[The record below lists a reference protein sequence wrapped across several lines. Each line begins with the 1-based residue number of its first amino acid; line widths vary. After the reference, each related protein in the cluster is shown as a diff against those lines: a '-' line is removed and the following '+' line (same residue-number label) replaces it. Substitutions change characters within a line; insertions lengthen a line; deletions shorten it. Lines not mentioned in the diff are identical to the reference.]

1 LEFNFNWKKLSAIA
15 GLSWWN
21 FYFRLY
27 PGAIKTEQVIDFLK
41 HLQRHVKGK
50 LLIVWDGV
58 ATHRSQLV
66 RAYLKSLKGKIWV
79 ERLPAYAPEL
89 NPVEYL
95 WGYWKQHEL
104 PNLCARDLWQLP
116 TSCTFQAVPDQ
127 CSKDPPNRYVPPAIE
142 PFDDARCRQH
152 GSALARRQSN
162 LPSENGGWPLKK
174 QFHFR
179 SKGASDYD
187 QFLIRHAS
195 KLGFDFRDRVFG
207 SIPAKSTAA
216 GSQVALSEL
225 LRAPDLPHLRAN
237 DVLLCR
243 HLPNS
248 EVDRTQKND
257 LTSSVLGRCAP

>member
-66 RAYLKSLKGKIWV
+66 RAYLKSLHGKIWV

-104 PNLCARDLWQLP
+104 PNLCARDLWQL
-116 TSCTFQAVPDQ
+116 SGWAAHGLRRIRRKRARLICAFWHQA
-127 CSKDPPNRYVPPAIE
+127 E
-142 PFDDARCRQH
+142 
-152 GSALARRQSN
+152 
-162 LPSENGGWPLKK
+162 
-174 QFHFR
+174 
-179 SKGASDYD
+179 
-187 QFLIRHAS
+187 
-195 KLGFDFRDRVFG
+195 
-207 SIPAKSTAA
+207 
-216 GSQVALSEL
+216 LSL
-225 LRAPDLPHLRAN
+225 
-237 DVLLCR
+237 
-243 HLPNS
+243 
-248 EVDRTQKND
+248 
-257 LTSSVLGRCAP
+257 